1 MKKIGLMLFALCML
15 FMACEKEGNDITM
28 KYPVLGDYTKLD
40 VSGAFDVVVCDT
52 VTEAVVTTSE
62 RLQRYVVVK
71 VEDGV
76 LTIKYRPN
84 LTFHSRGGKVLLP
97 RNERLCEVELSG
109 ASSFTGDLK
118 GSKLELDLSGASDFY
133 GSLQA
138 TNEVELD
145 LSGSSNFEG
154 AIQGSEVS
162 LDLSGSS
169 DIEGSIDADNI
180 EVDAVGSSTV
190 KVTGSCLNYVDL
202 DLSGSSDFLAP
213 EMECRNVQ
221 GEMSGSSDAEFQVCE
236 SLRVNLSGSSSI
248 VYGIP
253 VGCNP
258 TVRCSTSG
266 SSSVNTR

>member
-1 MKKIGLMLFALCML
+1 M
-15 FMACEKEGNDITM
+15 
-28 KYPVLGDYTKLD
+28 
-40 VSGAFDVVVCDT
+40 
-52 VTEAVVTTSE
+52 
-62 RLQRYVVVK
+62 
-71 VEDGV
+71 
-76 LTIKYRPN
+76 
-84 LTFHSRGGKVLLP
+84 
-97 RNERLCEVELSG
+97 
-109 ASSFTGDLK
+109 
-118 GSKLELDLSGASDFY
+118 ELDLSGASDFY

-169 DIEGSIDADNI
+169 DLEGSIDADNI

-190 KVTGSCLNYVDL
+190 KVTGSCLNYLDL

>member
-1 MKKIGLMLFALCML
+1 
-15 FMACEKEGNDITM
+15 MACEKEGNDITM

-118 GSKLELDLSGASDFY
+118 GGKLELDLSGASDFY

-190 KVTGSCLNYVDL
+190 KVTGSCLSYVDL

-221 GEMSGSSDAEFQVCE
+221 GEMSGSSDAEFLVCE

-248 VYGIP
+248 VYVIP